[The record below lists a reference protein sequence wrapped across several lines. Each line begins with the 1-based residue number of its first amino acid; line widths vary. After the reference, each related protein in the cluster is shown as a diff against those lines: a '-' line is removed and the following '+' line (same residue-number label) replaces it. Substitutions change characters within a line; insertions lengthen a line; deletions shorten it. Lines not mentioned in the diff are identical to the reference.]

1 MQGGLPICSRSLG
14 THEVGEVV
22 EAIRDICSVEYDD
35 GLKFDLAGIE
45 GSRIAEDAEYEGVRV
60 KVPTS
65 LDGARIPIQ
74 IDVGFRDA
82 VEPAP
87 QLLTFPVLLPL
98 DAPIVSAYPPEVVI
112 SEKFHAM
119 VVLGIANSRMKDFFD
134 VWTLA
139 STHIFEMDALSR
151 AVRSTFDRRRT
162 ELPHGVPLAL
172 TNEFLNDASKKTQWA
187 ALLSRVGLVGE
198 QPNLAGI
205 GPSLADFLMP
215 VAAVAAGSSLS
226 YRLWTPPGP
235 WKMITYSVLSVGTR
249 GGRNPSF
256 SHPFTS
262 MLRSDN
268 THRRRERSGKV
279 YCESGKYGRRES
291 CRCN

>member
-22 EAIRDICSVEYDD
+22 EAIRDICSVECDD

-198 QPNLAGI
+198 RPNLAGI
-205 GPSLADFLMP
+205 GSSLADFLMP

-235 WKMITYSVLSVGTR
+235 WK
-249 GGRNPSF
+249 
-256 SHPFTS
+256 
-262 MLRSDN
+262 
-268 THRRRERSGKV
+268 
-279 YCESGKYGRRES
+279 
-291 CRCN
+291 